1 MILSHKHR
9 FIFLKTK
16 KTASS
21 SVELTLSS
29 LCGPDDV
36 ITPLLDREEK
46 LRPGRGA
53 QNYLRG
59 DAERERTSNGL
70 SIPVRGQ
77 DFYGHMKASEVV
89 AIAPAEWASYF
100 KAAFVRNPWDAHLSA
115 FFWRRRKG
123 GDRSPEAFRQHLVGF
138 GNAFQ
143 GMFLDGKVAVDFVG
157 RYETLEADYRTMARK
172 MGFDSPPPLPR
183 LKASLRPREGRDYR
197 RFYDDPARELVAR
210 RCAAAIEAFGYEF

>member
-59 DAERERTSNGL
+59 DAERERTSNGM

-89 AIAPAEWASYF
+89 AIAPAEWANYF

-123 GDRSPEAFRQHLVGF
+123 GDRSPEA
-138 GNAFQ
+138 
-143 GMFLDGKVAVDFVG
+143 
-157 RYETLEADYRTMARK
+157 
-172 MGFDSPPPLPR
+172 
-183 LKASLRPREGRDYR
+183 
-197 RFYDDPARELVAR
+197 RELVAR
-210 RCAAAIEAFGYEF
+210 RCAAAIEAFGYEFWQGPAGKGDGIRFRSGLVTMQFEGRHGRRHRSSSFVACSTEPVAADALYRQKNGPCWRSEFA

>member
-70 SIPVRGQ
+70 TIPMRGQ
-77 DFYGHMKASEVV
+77 DFYNHMKAREVV
-89 AIAPAEWASYF
+89 AIAPAEWANYF

-123 GDRSPEAFRQHLVGF
+123 GDRSPEAFRQRMVGF
-138 GNAFQ
+138 HGNAFQ
-143 GMFLDGKVAVDFVG
+143 GLFLDGKVAVDFVG
-157 RYETLEADYRTMARK
+157 RYENLEADYRTMARR
-172 MGFDSPPPLPR
+172 MGCESPPPLPR
-183 LKASLRPREGRDYR
+183 LKAGTRLPGVHYRDY
-197 RFYDDPARELVAR
+197 YDDAARELVAQ